1 MTPSSQAVQGGD
13 SAVAER
19 LAMAALLRRHL
30 KGAGVGEQL
39 AALDRLDSRHVTAS
53 AASADPGGLPVLAH
67 LAEAVALASAGLD
80 QADGEALAA
89 VAASV
94 AWTQTAVYRLDPPHD
109 RFLDGYAH
117 ATFLGPTDGEPL
129 PALFPVSLPDSSPAG
144 AGPAAVGLLLLA
156 PGVVYPHHD
165 HPADEIYLP
174 LTEARWSHSDGAPFE
189 VEAAGIALRHRP
201 SQPHAMIAGACP
213 LLALYLWTGAVTV
226 PAAWTRTDPPADG
239 P

>member
-1 MTPSSQAVQGGD
+1 MTPSSQAVQGGE

-19 LAMAALLRRHL
+19 LVLAALLGRHL
-30 KGAGVGEQL
+30 SGAGVGEQL

-53 AASADPGGLPVLAH
+53 AASANPGGLRVLAH
-67 LAEAVALASAGLD
+67 LAEAVVLASAGLD

-94 AWTQTAVYRLDPPHD
+94 AWTQTAAYRLDPPHGG
-109 RFLDGYAH
+109 FLDGYAH
-117 ATFLGPTDGEPL
+117 ATCLGPIDGEPL
-129 PALFPVSLPDSSPAG
+129 PASFPVSSPVSSPAG
-144 AGPAAVGLLLLA
+144 APAAVGLLLLA

-174 LTEARWSHSDGAPFE
+174 LTEARWSHGASAPFE
-189 VEAAGIALRHRP
+189 VEAAGIALHHRP
-201 SQPHAMIAGACP
+201 WQPHAMIAGACP

-226 PAAWTRTDPPADG
+226 PAAWTDPPADG